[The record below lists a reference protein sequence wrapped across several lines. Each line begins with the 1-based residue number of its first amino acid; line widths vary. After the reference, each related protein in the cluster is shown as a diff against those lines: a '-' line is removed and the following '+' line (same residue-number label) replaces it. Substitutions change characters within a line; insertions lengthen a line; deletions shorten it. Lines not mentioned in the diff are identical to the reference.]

1 MTQMDCE
8 DVRPL
13 LEPYILGML
22 ESAERQAV
30 ESHLERCLP
39 CTRRWMEAQ
48 KCARKMDE
56 LLRQTLGAPTRAP
69 DSLRS
74 NLKVCLKCIEEPG
87 DFTCPRLARL
97 YMRLAPL
104 QPPRV

>member
-1 MTQMDCE
+1 MECE
-8 DVRPL
+8 HVRSL

-22 ESAERQAV
+22 EEDSRREV
-30 ESHLERCLP
+30 EGHLEGCLH
-39 CTRRWMEAQ
+39 CTRRWIEEQ
-48 KCARKMDE
+48 QCARKTDE

-87 DFTCPRLARL
+87 NFTCPRLARL
-97 YMRLAPL
+97 YMRLAP
-104 QPPRV
+104 PPPARV